1 MIQEALILYFSVN
14 LLSATKK
21 KLEEK
26 VQALQEAMKASEQA
40 SSVSVSIFQ
49 TILYR
54 YMCINSYQ
62 YLKLHVM
69 YMY

>member
-1 MIQEALILYFSVN
+1 MSVIQEALILYFSVN

-62 YLKLHVM
+62 YLELYVM
-69 YMY
+69 Y

>member
-62 YLKLHVM
+62 YLKLRVM